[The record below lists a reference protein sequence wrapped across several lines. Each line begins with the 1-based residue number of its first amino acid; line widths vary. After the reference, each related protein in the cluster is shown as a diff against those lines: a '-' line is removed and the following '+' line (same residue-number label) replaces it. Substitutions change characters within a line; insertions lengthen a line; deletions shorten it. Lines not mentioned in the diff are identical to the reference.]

1 MFKFSLLSW
10 TASLSWD
17 SVSLQT
23 SSMEKGNCASFGEM
37 SQSTE
42 MEYLKKKWSVWFKTL
57 DGDHDGVISTKDRD
71 ISTKKFAEIRKKL
84 ESGDKSGDKRPEN
97 VKFDIEKWWN
107 DYIFRKGPGVSMT
120 KDEFVESLAEAYQK
134 DKAAFRQEM
143 ERCFGDIAK
152 FVTENMDRPIQEQ
165 EFAFGFKVF
174 GQEDAGQVAKAFQ
187 LFTAAYGQPTVQQ
200 IVDAWVQFITDDDQ
214 SKQDMIKEAFG
225 N

>member
-1 MFKFSLLSW
+1 M
-10 TASLSWD
+10 D
-17 SVSLQT
+17 
-23 SSMEKGNCASFGEM
+23 
-37 SQSTE
+37 
-42 MEYLKKKWSVWFKTL
+42 YLKAKWTVWFKSL
-57 DGDHDGVISTKDRD
+57 DADHDDKITLEDMQISA
-71 ISTKKFAEIRKKL
+71 KKFEEIRKL
-84 ESGDKSGDKRPEN
+84 IGDKGSVDGAE
-97 VKFDIEKWWN
+97 FDNTKWWN

-187 LFTAAYGQPTVQQ
+187 LFMATHGQPSVQQ
-200 IVDAWVQFITDDDQ
+200 IVDAWVQFIADDDQ